1 MQNLGSLS
9 NGLVGISV
17 NQKKFTF
24 NLQGALNAI
33 KESIENGAP
42 ILDLRQSWRNP
53 EIANKIKGLLPEVKS
68 RNMLISAQITRMYP
82 GFEEVIKQVEMIRNR
97 LGIRQLDVIEVRV
110 PSLLVNLRETLKAV
124 ERLYLD
130 EIISG
135 FSLVEVKAK
144 HLKMISEL
152 NLNAKLEYI
161 KLGVSAMKPVINPE
175 VLKQVMRLN
184 VPIFSTTPL
193 EGGRLTESYFQNK
206 LYRYLNARLYRA
218 LDQISKSRGLTFA
231 QISIAWLNSKGII
244 SAPSTTSPIH
254 AFEDISSKPLK
265 LTGEEQR
272 IIEKVNYKSM

>member
-9 NGLVGISV
+9 SGLVGISI

-24 NLQGALNAI
+24 NLQDALYAI

-53 EIANKIKGLLPEVKS
+53 EITNKIKGLLPEAKS

-82 GFEEVIKQVEMIRNR
+82 GFDEVLKQVELIRNR

-144 HLKMISEL
+144 HLNIISEL

-161 KLGVSAMKPVINPE
+161 KLEVSAMKPAINPE
-175 VLKQVMRLN
+175 VLKQAMRLN
-184 VPIFSTTPL
+184 VPIFSTKPL
-193 EGGRLTESYFQNK
+193 EGGKLTESYFQNK

-272 IIEKVNYKSM
+272 IIEEVNCKPR